1 MKLAILGGSFNPVH
15 MGHLILADTVLSAL
29 KYDRII
35 LIPTYQSPFKQGAV
49 GGSPQDRLDMLAASI
64 LGDPRLTMDDCEI
77 KRKGVSYTIDTI
89 RDIIARYRPKGKLG
103 LVLGDDLAG
112 TFLAWRRASEIM
124 SQVDIIIARRMTA
137 VPESFPYPHKQLNN
151 AIVEISS
158 AVLRDRIRDQGNW
171 RYLVP
176 TGARSIIEDRKLYGY
191 VPLEAPETALV
202 APPIPPTPSLW
213 GSMSEIETA
222 VRMTVSFSR
231 FLHSRNTA
239 LLCWDL
245 CLRFSLDPQ
254 KGYIAGIAHDICK
267 SLGDEEM
274 LFWARMDGKEI
285 DAVERKKPSLLHGRA
300 AAVVLETRF
309 NIHDEAILEAVRLH
323 TTGGLGMGPLA
334 KVVYIA
340 DKLEISRED
349 LDPAIQE
356 LRETAELDRLF
367 GAVLEETLGYL
378 RSQALDISEGTLRL
392 FETVHKRNSR

>member
-1 MKLAILGGSFNPVH
+1 MKFAILGGSFNPVH
-15 MGHLILADTVLSAL
+15 AGHLVLADTVLSAL

-64 LGDPRLTMDDCEI
+64 PGDPRLTMDDCEI
-77 KRKGVSYTIDTI
+77 RRKGVSYTIDTI
-89 RDIIARYRPKGKLG
+89 RDIIARYRPEGKLG

-124 SQVDIIIARRMTA
+124 SQVDIIIARRITA
-137 VPESFPYPHKQLNN
+137 ESERFPHPHKQLNN
-151 AIVEISS
+151 AIIEISS

-176 TGARSIIEDRKLYGY
+176 TGARAIIEDRKLYGY
-191 VPLEAPETALV
+191 MAQGTVPV
-202 APPIPPTPSLW
+202 VHPIPAIPNLW
-213 GSMSEIETA
+213 GFISGVETA

-245 CLRFSLDPQ
+245 CLRFGLDPQ
-254 KGYIAGIAHDICK
+254 KGYLAGIAHDICK

-274 LFWARMDGKEI
+274 LTWARMDGKDI
-285 DAVERKKPSLLHGRA
+285 DAMERKKPSLLHGRA
-300 AAVVLETRF
+300 AAVVLEKRF

-323 TTGGLGMGPLA
+323 TTGGIGMGPLA

-356 LRETAELDRLF
+356 LREKADLDRLF
-367 GAVLEETLGYL
+367 GAVLEETMGYL

-392 FETVHKRNSR
+392 FETVHKRNNR

>member
-15 MGHLILADTVLSAL
+15 VGHLVLADTVLSAL
-29 KYDRII
+29 RYDRII

-64 LGDPRLTMDDCEI
+64 PGDPRLTMDDCEI
-77 KRKGVSYTIDTI
+77 KRKGVSYTVDTI
-89 RDIIARYRPKGKLG
+89 KDIITRYRPEGKLG

-112 TFLAWRRASEIM
+112 SFLTWRQASEIM
-124 SQVDIIIARRMTA
+124 SQVDIIIAHRIA
-137 VPESFPYPHKQLNN
+137 AASESFPYPHKQLNN
-151 AIVEISS
+151 AIIEISS
-158 AVLRDRIRDQGNW
+158 AVLRERIQEQGNW

-176 TGARSIIEDRKLYGY
+176 AGARVIIEDRKLYGY
-191 VPLEAPETALV
+191 IPQEARGTAPAVPLIPAVPSTWGLV
-202 APPIPPTPSLW
+202 
-213 GSMSEIETA
+213 SEVETA
-222 VRMTVSFSR
+222 VRMAVSFSR

-245 CLRFSLDPQ
+245 CIRFGLDPQ
-254 KGYIAGIAHDICK
+254 KGYLAGISHDICK
-267 SLGDEEM
+267 PLGEEEM
-274 LFWARMDGKEI
+274 LFLVRMDGKEI
-285 DAVERKKPSLLHGRA
+285 DAIERKKPSLLHGRA
-300 AAVVLETRF
+300 AAVVLKNRF

-323 TTGGLGMGPLA
+323 TTGGMGMGPLA

-356 LRETAELDRLF
+356 LRETADLDRLF
-367 GAVLEETLGYL
+367 GAVLEETVGYL

>member
-15 MGHLILADTVLSAL
+15 IGHLVLADTVLSAL
-29 KYDRII
+29 RYDRII

-64 LGDPRLTMDDCEI
+64 PGDPRLTMDDCEI

-89 RDIIARYRPKGKLG
+89 KDIRTRYRPEGKLG
-103 LVLGDDLAG
+103 LILGDDLAG
-112 TFLAWRRASEIM
+112 NFLSWRQASEIM
-124 SQVDIIIARRMTA
+124 PLVDIIIAHRVTPA
-137 VPESFPYPHKQLNN
+137 SESVPYPHKRLNN
-151 AIVEISS
+151 AIIEISS
-158 AVLRDRIRDQGNW
+158 AVLRDRIQNQENW

-176 TGARSIIEDRKLYGY
+176 AGARVIIEDRKLYGY
-191 VPLEAPETALV
+191 
-202 APPIPPTPSLW
+202 IPPEVRGTAPGVPVISAAPSI
-213 GSMSEIETA
+213 GSLMSEVETA
-222 VRMTVSFSR
+222 VRMAVSFSR

-245 CLRFSLDPQ
+245 CIRFGLDPQ
-254 KGYIAGIAHDICK
+254 RGYLAGISHDICK
-267 SLGDEEM
+267 SLGDAEM
-274 LFWARMDGKEI
+274 FFWARMDGKEI
-285 DAVERKKPSLLHGRA
+285 DAMERKKPSLLHGRA
-300 AAVVLETRF
+300 AAVVLKNRF

-323 TTGGLGMGPLA
+323 TTGGMGMGPLA

-356 LRETAELDRLF
+356 LRETADLDRLF
-367 GAVLEETLGYL
+367 GAVLAETVGYL